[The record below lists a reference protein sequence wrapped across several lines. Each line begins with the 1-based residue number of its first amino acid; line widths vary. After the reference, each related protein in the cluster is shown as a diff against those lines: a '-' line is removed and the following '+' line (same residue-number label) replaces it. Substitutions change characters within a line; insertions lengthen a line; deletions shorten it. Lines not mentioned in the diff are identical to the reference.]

1 MKNLNTI
8 KNMILILT
16 LVFSFSSQ
24 ALDFEK
30 EIAKQEVTVVQLQQD
45 LLDKDKD
52 LKPSKKDSKKQD
64 LQVVLIPKT
73 RRN

>member
-1 MKNLNTI
+1 MQNLNTI

-16 LVFSFSSQ
+16 LVFGFPSQ

-30 EIAKQEVTVVQLQQD
+30 EIAKQEVTAVELQQD
-45 LLDKDKD
+45 LLDKDKG
-52 LKPSKKDSKKQD
+52 LKPSRKDAKKQD
-64 LQVVLIPKT
+64 LQVVLVPKT